1 MIPICTIWLFLTCNR
16 SLLSSA
22 GFPSIFITLIITGLQ
37 IIHLM
42 LDLEKKGYKIF
53 PYFITIICITVLCAY
68 NNATLATFN
77 IIMSFI
83 LLKKTSLR
91 LVVNT
96 IFVSTLISFL
106 LFFLF
111 HGLGIM
117 IDEVHRMPKGSAH
130 TLGFGNTNSASMF
143 FFVNILITAVFLIF
157 HKKKYF
163 VLLLFIPSLFIYRIT
178 LGRTNFYALC
188 IFFIF
193 IILFNIK
200 YFQKHFRMIYILVP
214 CLLFCVTILFNF
226 IYLKY
231 PILDK
236 LFTTRFSKNS
246 LHIQNM
252 GLKGLILG
260 YNLPKGEPMD
270 SAYLAQLFAGGITSL
285 LFFFSVYIKGMRRA
299 SESFIKNYIPF
310 IFVIL
315 ISGFAENTFSTY
327 SGLSVLFYKLLST
340 QFFENFKRW

>member
-285 LFFFSVYIKGMRRA
+285 LFFFSVYI
-299 SESFIKNYIPF
+299 
-310 IFVIL
+310 
-315 ISGFAENTFSTY
+315 
-327 SGLSVLFYKLLST
+327 
-340 QFFENFKRW
+340 